1 VLYDRNNM
9 IDQINAGTLT
19 FSDGS
24 SIPVSALDNSG
35 LGETIAFTPRTVTWV
50 KFQVTSGAGLNVGL
64 SEFEAFF
71 SSSSTSTATASS
83 RLYTVSGQ
91 QHVLARGADGSL
103 AHAWWDPTAPGT
115 GLSADAWAGPTA
127 LPGSWSPSSR

>member
-35 LGETIAFTPRTVTWV
+35 LGEAIAFTPRTVTWV

-64 SEFEAFF
+64 SEFEAF
-71 SSSSTSTATASS
+71 SSTTTATATASS
-83 RLYTVSGQ
+83 SCTRSAGNSTSSP
-91 QHVLARGADGSL
+91 GA
-103 AHAWWDPTAPGT
+103 PTDRWRPPGATPPPRAPG
-115 GLSADAWAGPTA
+115 
-127 LPGSWSPSSR
+127 